1 MQKDYNHQP
10 GKQIAATT
18 TEEGIQYL
26 RELAVLEVFYND
38 LDNNQVFKESDDVQC
53 T

>member
-10 GKQIAATT
+10 GKQIAAT

-38 LDNNQVFKESDDVQC
+38 LDNNQVSKDSDDVQC